1 MITIINQV
9 NGSKRRFR
17 DYRALYDYIETRQGT
32 KRSREPKL
40 LPDEWV
46 FTHHSW
52 RRVAAFYEFVARHRE
67 KDGKTPGNK
76 NKRFDVLEISCNRSK
91 HPVLLPITPDVDIEI
106 YRKDWCQRYCLYH
119 GFKLIEIIEDD
130 GVLHIQK
137 TGNPDL
143 APHDGA
149 GGEPTQM
156 A

>member
-9 NGSKRRFR
+9 NGSKRGFR

-32 KRSREPKL
+32 KRSREP
-40 LPDEWV
+40 
-46 FTHHSW
+46 
-52 RRVAAFYEFVARHRE
+52 
-67 KDGKTPGNK
+67 KTPGNK

-130 GVLHIQK
+130 GVLHVQK